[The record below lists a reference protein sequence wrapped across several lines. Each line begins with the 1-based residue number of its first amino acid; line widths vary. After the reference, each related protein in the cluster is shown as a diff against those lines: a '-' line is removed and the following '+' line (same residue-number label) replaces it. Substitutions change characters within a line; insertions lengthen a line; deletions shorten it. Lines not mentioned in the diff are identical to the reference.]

1 MQAGF
6 LTPLQGVWEG
16 RYFIIT
22 SPLLYRSING
32 DIYEVPRQ
40 FKTDGA
46 SIPRLLWTCIGDPF
60 GKHYRRPAAL
70 HDYLYSIPSF
80 NRALADALFYE
91 SMRVEGLR
99 IHKAAAMWA
108 AVRLFGG
115 MCKKG

>member
-1 MQAGF
+1 M
-6 LTPLQGVWEG
+6 TPLQGVWEG
-16 RYFIIT
+16 RYFCLT
-22 SPLLYRSING
+22 STLIYISLTG
-32 DIYEVPRQ
+32 TVYEVPKG
-40 FKTDGA
+40 FMTDGA

-80 NRALADALFYE
+80 NRALADSMFYE

-115 MCKKG
+115 MNRKH